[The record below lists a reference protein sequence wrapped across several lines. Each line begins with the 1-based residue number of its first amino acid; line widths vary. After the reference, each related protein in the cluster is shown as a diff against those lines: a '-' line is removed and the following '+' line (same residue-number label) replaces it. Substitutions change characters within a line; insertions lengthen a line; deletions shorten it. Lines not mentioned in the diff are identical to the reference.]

1 VVLKKSFFCSSDKA
15 KANIDD
21 DDDDDVNSNS
31 NGNGNGNGNGN
42 TDTIREFILWDCT
55 FHPPKDI
62 TSWPKKDFPDLQGFK
77 SKTHHAAGMFPSG
90 ILICCSKGVPNK
102 LLSKSNDNTYV
113 DVDVDVDVDVQYNN
127 NNKKHNKNIN
137 SGVDDKS
144 MKIEFKDPN
153 LSVSTAITV
162 TVRQIIRFLH
172 RL

>member
-1 VVLKKSFFCSSDKA
+1 
-15 KANIDD
+15 
-21 DDDDDVNSNS
+21 
-31 NGNGNGNGNGN
+31 
-42 TDTIREFILWDCT
+42 
-55 FHPPKDI
+55 
-62 TSWPKKDFPDLQGFK
+62 
-77 SKTHHAAGMFPSG
+77 MFPSG
-90 ILICCSKGVPNK
+90 ILICCSKGIVPNK
-102 LLSKSNDNTYV
+102 LLSKSNDNAY
-113 DVDVDVDVDVQYNN
+113 VDVDVDVDVQYNN